1 MESTSA
7 QIICSMEYVSIIINK
22 RKLMVFSNGDILYI
36 LKNGDLKLINT
47 QYIKCNGIYYTRK
60 YIIEFAFRIQ
70 PIQ

>member
-47 QYIKCNGIYYTRK
+47 QYIKCNCIYYTRK

-70 PIQ
+70 TIQ